1 MRHQPGI
8 QPCCARWRSPSC
20 GTWREVWPQDPRLL
34 QSLSLRAAQQR
45 FPGAQRSLAASP
57 PRREMQRGSGY
68 LGLAR
73 KLGFYIPC
81 KLFFPLLWLSM
92 LTGGEGCTL
101 VMKCIPSPQKA
112 ARKFPFSHEMFIYF
126 GPSRVCF
133 AVKHPQVGP
142 GAVIFVS
149 SSGASSCEFACV
161 GTLGKLSWLSDR
173 SQSLC
178 FVVASNF
185 SLWWP
190 PLTPPWPLW
199 VSQRCFWGIYPAFTG
214 GGCCVVW
221 L

>member
-1 MRHQPGI
+1 M
-8 QPCCARWRSPSC
+8 
-20 GTWREVWPQDPRLL
+20 
-34 QSLSLRAAQQR
+34 
-45 FPGAQRSLAASP
+45 
-57 PRREMQRGSGY
+57 
-68 LGLAR
+68 
-73 KLGFYIPC
+73 
-81 KLFFPLLWLSM
+81 
-92 LTGGEGCTL
+92 
-101 VMKCIPSPQKA
+101 
-112 ARKFPFSHEMFIYF
+112 
-126 GPSRVCF
+126 
-133 AVKHPQVGP
+133 
-142 GAVIFVS
+142 FVS